1 MKINLY
7 YSLYYDPHPE
17 RRKELE
23 KCFEMNVKAGFDS
36 LNILCEEKDLD
47 YLNRLMFAE
56 NLFRMPNTSI
66 SISVIPNRAS
76 FQDFFSR
83 SNIYAGSGEV
93 NACCNAD
100 IFFTPE
106 ELTKIRNINWNPSIV
121 LCLSRWDVATLTQ
134 KGDVDIAHHLSRN
147 DSADSW
153 FWLGQC
159 RVKDGNLKIGY
170 CGSDNGI
177 AFRFQEAGYRTFN
190 CSNDL
195 KTYHYH
201 LCKINNYRTADGEVK
216 AEQTYPPPYAFHEPC
231 NLSNVR

>member
-7 YSLYYDPHPE
+7 YSLYYETNPE

-23 KCFEMNVKAGFDS
+23 KCFEMNLRAGFD
-36 LNILCEEKDLD
+36 NITLLYEDRDKEYLHTLCQAHEGYRCGI
-47 YLNRLMFAE
+47 YLQ
-56 NLFRMPNTSI
+56 S
-66 SISVIPNRAS
+66 IPNRAS
-76 FQDFFSR
+76 FQDFFKYGFEE
-83 SNIYAGSGEV
+83 NAI

-100 IFFTPE
+100 IFFTSE
-106 ELTKIRNINWNPSIV
+106 ELDKIKTLPWNPKIV
-121 LCLSRWDVATLTQ
+121 LCLSRWDVATLTPQ
-134 KGDVDIAHHLSRN
+134 GNVDVSHHLSRN

-153 FWLGQC
+153 FWLGEC
-159 RVKDGNLKIGY
+159 RVKDGDLKIGY

-231 NLSNVR
+231 NLSNVH